1 MKKRLLFVF
10 LLAVMIVSVAMVFVA
25 CNGNETPSGPVEKY
39 SVSVQY
45 DEEDEEEGKIL
56 IDCLTS
62 NISTESV
69 PAGSNIQYQVTL
81 RRDCVA
87 SSVKIYANSVEVPLT
102 LVEGCDDYDY
112 IDNGLRVIGEFTLK
126 NVSEDTVITYEYEE
140 VQIKINLNLVSET
153 DESYTQPTTEQTQI
167 FNGLSFDGDNHS
179 LSYYASTGT
188 SYYTTYSEIMSE
200 LTSEGKEKSSGYLA
214 VKSANTVNGAYY
226 WDNFDLDQGLSKMI
240 KAFMYIPG
248 KEGNLFNDWV
258 MYSNNTFF
266 VNLQDYFTDK
276 YTEGDILYSTQ
287 SYYREMNIT
296 VNPSAIFD
304 NPYGSFDSL
313 GDAFQL
319 TNPDL
324 AFGYFDLGNNP
335 QGGITFTLDQVEG
348 VDYTNAQVYVWDT
361 LIEPVD
367 GVYTIDHAP
376 MYYVSEPGDFDLRT
390 DYKLYLKNVDYSQ
403 ASSLYVLDI
412 ENNNAK
418 VTFDNIGGNDTYYL
432 DDSVLVMRHDSAA
445 SSALGIT
452 FSYSFDGPGDVNSI
466 TGEHVNL
473 LFNVTVNGTEKLAFD
488 LDNFL
493 PDTENAQYDQD
504 LEQTVCNTGTDV
516 EVLYYGPREGTT
528 ITDGESDEI
537 VMCTWIIQIT
547 VSFAIAG
554 GENSFVISGN

>member
-25 CNGNETPSGPVEKY
+25 CNNNTTPSGPSNTY
-39 SVSVQY
+39 SVEVQY
-45 DEEDEEEGKIL
+45 DEGEERIWINL
-56 IDCLTS
+56 IS
-62 NISTESV
+62 SVSTEAV
-69 PAGSNIQYQVTL
+69 PEGTDLKYHVQLT
-81 RRDCVA
+81 RDCVA
-87 SSVKIYANSVEVPLT
+87 SSVKIYANGNPVAVDLI
-102 LVEGCDDYDY
+102 EGADNHEY
-112 IDNGLRVIGEFTLK
+112 IDNGIRDIGEFTLK
-126 NVSEDTVITYEYEE
+126 NVKEDTVITYEYEE

-153 DESYTQPTTEQTQI
+153 DPSYSQPTGEQTQI

-179 LSYYASTGT
+179 LSYYTT
-188 SYYTTYSEIMSE
+188 TKTPYYTTYSQIES
-200 LTSEGKEKSSGYLA
+200 LKTTDGNEKLNGYLA
-214 VKSANTVNGAYY
+214 VKSANTVNGAYC
-226 WDNFDLDQGLSKMI
+226 WDNFELDQGLSKII

-248 KEGNLFNDWV
+248 EEGNLFNDWV
-258 MYSNNTFF
+258 YYSNNTFYISLYNF
-266 VNLQDYFTDK
+266 RYK
-276 YTEGDILYSTQ
+276 YEEGGEIYDSG

-304 NPYGSFDSL
+304 NPNGGFDSL
-313 GDAFQL
+313 GDVFQL

-348 VDYTNAQVYVWDT
+348 VDYTNAEVYVWDT
-361 LIEPVD
+361 KIEPVD
-367 GVYTIDHAP
+367 GVYTINHAP
-376 MYYVSEPGDFDLRT
+376 MYYVSEPGDFTLKT

-418 VTFDNIGGNDTYYL
+418 VGFDYIEGNDTYYS
-432 DDSVLVMRHDSAA
+432 DDSVLVMRHDSAV
-445 SSALGIT
+445 SSLVSIT
-452 FSYSFDGPGDVNSI
+452 FSYYFDSPEDVMNI
-466 TGEHVNL
+466 TGEYMNL

-493 PDTENAQYDQD
+493 PNTENAQYDSVYGKI
-504 LEQTVCNTGTDV
+504 VCNTGTDV
-516 EVLYYGPREGTT
+516 EVLYTGPIVAQT
-528 ITDGESDEI
+528 IDGESGTMYTYRFD
-537 VMCTWIIQIT
+537 IT

>member
-25 CNGNETPSGPVEKY
+25 CNDNKTPSGPSNTY
-39 SVSVQY
+39 SVAVQY
-45 DEEDEEEGKIL
+45 DEGEERIWINL
-56 IDCLTS
+56 LS
-62 NISTESV
+62 SV
-69 PAGSNIQYQVTL
+69 SSEAVPEGSNLKYHVQL

-87 SSVKIYANSVEVPLT
+87 SSVKIYANGNPVAVDLI
-102 LVEGCDDYDY
+102 EGADNHEY
-112 IDNGLRVIGEFTLK
+112 IDEGIRDIGEFTLK
-126 NVSEDTVITYEYEE
+126 NVKEDTVITYEYEE

-153 DESYTQPTTEQTQI
+153 DPSYSQPTGEQTQI

-179 LSYYASTGT
+179 LSYYTT
-188 SYYTTYSEIMSE
+188 TKTPYYTTYSQIES
-200 LTSEGKEKSSGYLA
+200 LKTTDGNEKLNGYLA
-214 VKSANTVNGAYY
+214 VKSANTVNGAYC
-226 WDNFDLDQGLSKMI
+226 WDNFELDQGLSKII

-248 KEGNLFNDWV
+248 EEGNLFKDWV

-304 NPYGSFDSL
+304 NPNGGFDSL
-313 GDAFQL
+313 GDVFQL
-319 TNPDL
+319 ANPDL
-324 AFGYFDLGNNP
+324 AFGDFDLGNNP
-335 QGGITFTLDQVEG
+335 QGGITFTLDKVDG
-348 VDYTNAQVYVWDT
+348 VDYTNAEVYVWDT
-361 LIEPVD
+361 KIEPVD

>member
-39 SVSVQY
+39 SVELQY

-56 IDCLTS
+56 IDCITS

-69 PAGSNIQYQVTL
+69 PAGSNIKYQVTL

-126 NVSEDTVITYEYEE
+126 NVKEDTVITYEYEE

-153 DESYTQPTTEQTQI
+153 DPSYSQPTGEQTQI
-167 FNGLSFDGDNHS
+167 FNGLSFDGDNHP
-179 LSYYASTGT
+179 LSYYTNT
-188 SYYTTYSEIMSE
+188 KTPYYTTYSQITDDYT
-200 LTSEGKEKSSGYLA
+200 LDGKPKSSGYLA
-214 VKSANTVNGAYY
+214 VKSKNTVNGAYR
-226 WDNFDLDQGLSKMI
+226 WDNFDWGPPSRII
-240 KAFMYIPG
+240 KAFMYIPSG
-248 KEGNLFNDWV
+248 EGNLFNDWSRC
-258 MYSNNTFF
+258 SNNTFF
-266 VNLQDYFTDK
+266 VSLSDFRYK
-276 YTEGDILYSTQ
+276 YEEGGIIYDS
-287 SYYREMNIT
+287 SAYYREMNIT

-304 NPYGSFDSL
+304 NPDGGFDSL
-313 GDAFQL
+313 GDVFQL

-324 AFGYFDLGNNP
+324 AFGYFELGNNP
-335 QGGITFTLDQVEG
+335 QGGITFTLDQVGG
-348 VDYTNAQVYVWDT
+348 VDYTNAEVYVWDT

-390 DYKLYLKNVDYSQ
+390 NYKLYLKNVDYSQ

-412 ENNNAK
+412 DNNNAK
-418 VTFDNIGGNDTYYL
+418 VGFDYISGNDTYYS
-432 DDSVLVMRHDSAA
+432 DDSILVMRPDSAV
-445 SSALGIT
+445 SSLSSIT
-452 FSYSFDGPGDVNSI
+452 FSYYFDSPEDIMSI
-466 TGEHVNL
+466 TGEYMNL
-473 LFNVTVNGTEKLAFD
+473 LFNVTVNGTEKLAFN

-493 PDTENAQYDQD
+493 PNTENAQYDP
-504 LEQTVCNTGTDV
+504 LYGKIVCNTGTDV
-516 EVLYYGPREGTT
+516 EVLYTGPIEAQT
-528 ITDGESDEI
+528 ISGESGTIYTYRFD
-537 VMCTWIIQIT
+537 IT